1 MSGTVATSGD
11 PIVQVHRSVAQSAR
25 SAAAGLPTVSAEGMR
40 RGHAA
45 ILESALGDTRKT
57 LAELAH
63 VADVGAGGAGA
74 LGDQDREN
82 AGRYGGW
89 DGPEIQ
95 VKGQWHGP
103 TRVI

>member
-40 RGHAA
+40 RGHAV

-63 VADVGAGGAGA
+63 VADVGASGAEA
-74 LGDQDREN
+74 LADQDVEN
-82 AGRYGGW
+82 SRKFGGW

-95 VKGQWHGP
+95 RKGEPHGP